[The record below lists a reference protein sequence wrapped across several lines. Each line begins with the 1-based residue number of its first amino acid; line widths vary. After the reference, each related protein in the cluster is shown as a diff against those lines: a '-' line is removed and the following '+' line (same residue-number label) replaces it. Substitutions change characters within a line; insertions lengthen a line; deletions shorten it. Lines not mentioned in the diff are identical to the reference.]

1 MIDEKDDEADWE
13 DGKPED
19 DWEDGKSEDEGV
31 LPLVQPIRLKG
42 IIMQR
47 IISKQ
52 RFICILPSSML
63 SKIIAD
69 TICFYNIHLE
79 LLFFLLVLELAGDI

>member
-19 DWEDGKSEDEGV
+19 EGV
-31 LPLVQPIRLKG
+31 LSLVQPTRLKG
-42 IIMQR
+42 IIMLR
-47 IISKQ
+47 TRSKQ
-52 RFICILPSSML
+52 RFICTLPSSML

-69 TICFYNIHLE
+69 TICFYNIHLD

>member
-13 DGKPED
+13 DGK
-19 DWEDGKSEDEGV
+19 SEDEGV
-31 LPLVQPIRLKG
+31 LSLVQPIRLKG

-52 RFICILPSSML
+52 RFICTLPSSVL

-69 TICFYNIHLE
+69 TICFYNIHLD